1 MSRPPSRSPP
11 RTLADT
17 KLSAADFDSVRRFV
31 SASLSAGLCPLV
43 SAADMTWR
51 TVRRCSPREVRRCS
65 PQTSIWRTPADVHR
79 CPADSES
86 VRGGKLSAVGTAHVS
101 TAADYIFIRL
111 FSHVRRSDIIF
122 LDYIAVPV
130 DVLLFTWVNVIKHGR
145 PAVRTVNIDL
155 PKESDSRAILR
166 NLELSSLNV
175 NMQDVN

>member
-1 MSRPPSRSPP
+1 MLSEDDKVLTVSQWHGQKSSLYSRRKDNYRRRAEIESRESWAGSNKQFTQSCPRRTLILSGGLSDTDKLVSRPPSRSPP

-86 VRGGKLSAVGTAHVS
+86 VRGVLSAVGTA
-101 TAADYIFIRL
+101 I
-111 FSHVRRSDIIF
+111 
-122 LDYIAVPV
+122 
-130 DVLLFTWVNVIKHGR
+130 
-145 PAVRTVNIDL
+145 
-155 PKESDSRAILR
+155 
-166 NLELSSLNV
+166 
-175 NMQDVN
+175 